1 MVERAGCICV
11 KFNKRSQPRWEWPFG
26 LKDCVACVSVE
37 LMSLCVYLY
46 VYVWESAIEEDILS
60 KAYEVFMV
68 GVDVRQ
74 LNVDQK
80 QNLGLEADINKR

>member
-1 MVERAGCICV
+1 M
-11 KFNKRSQPRWEWPFG
+11 
-26 LKDCVACVSVE
+26 
-37 LMSLCVYLY
+37 YLY